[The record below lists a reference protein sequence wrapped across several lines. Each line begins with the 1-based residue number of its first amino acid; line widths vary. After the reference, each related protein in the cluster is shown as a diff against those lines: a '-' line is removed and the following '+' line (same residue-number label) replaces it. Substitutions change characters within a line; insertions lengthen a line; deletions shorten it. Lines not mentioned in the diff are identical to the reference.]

1 MNEIVSLY
9 IKGASVP
16 SIMKSTGLRRVDV
29 LEYLDEYKQI
39 AANDPEI
46 QGRARETLHNFDL
59 HTSDI
64 VRELWELHNGS
75 DDEKIRLQALKHLAD
90 IDKARVETLQK
101 AGLYDDAAL
110 GDEMVKVQEQANQIK
125 DLLKDVVTEF
135 PATKDLILKGLN
147 KIFNESN
154 GVTIVVPP
162 TEGGETPAA

>member
-1 MNEIVSLY
+1 MNDIVSLY
-9 IKGASVP
+9 IKGSSVP
-16 SIMKSTGLRRVDV
+16 AIMKSTGLRRVDV

-46 QGRARETLHNFDL
+46 QSRARETLHNFDM

-64 VRELWELHNGS
+64 VRELWEVYNGS

-125 DLLKDVVTEF
+125 DLLKEVVTEF
-135 PATKDLILKGLN
+135 PAAKELILKGLN

-162 TEGGETPAA
+162 TDGGETPAA